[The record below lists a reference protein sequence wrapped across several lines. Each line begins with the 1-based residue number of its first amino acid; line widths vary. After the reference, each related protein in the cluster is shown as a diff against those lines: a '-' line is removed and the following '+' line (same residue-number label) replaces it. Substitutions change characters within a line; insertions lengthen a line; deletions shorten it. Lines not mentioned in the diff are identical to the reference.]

1 MTIKPV
7 LVPDHNAADL
17 RALMDHF
24 ATAAQSAT
32 PAAQA
37 NRIRQQLTE
46 SAEPGMAEGSGM
58 YGDEEVSWEKGG
70 RRAPTGAFRNPAVVK
85 TNKSIGTRVSDIGPG
100 GKEYNVKTDK
110 EWDKQKGVAEAR
122 PDVMRHRGDTTI
134 RVVKKGG
141 VPIGEIGTD
150 SEASPGNGDYY
161 VKLYDGSYDAVG
173 YDTAEEALAELK
185 AAIKQGVAE
194 GADGNWYIRVNGKI
208 LNDTKSKPV
217 IFSSEDEARSHAMKL
232 ADKKRIPLSQIKL
245 TKSWMDAPEQG
256 VAEGVT
262 ESIDP
267 VEQLRADILRF
278 AR

>member
-1 MTIKPV
+1 MKIKPV

-37 NRIRQQLTE
+37 NQIRQQLTE

-85 TNKSIGTRVSDIGPG
+85 TNKSIGTRVSDIGAG

-110 EWDKQKGVAEAR
+110 EWDKQSGVSEAR
-122 PDVMRHRGDTTI
+122 PDVMRHKGDTT
-134 RVVKKGG
+134 VKIVKRGG
-141 VPIGEIGTD
+141 KPIGEIGTD
-150 SEASPGNGDYY
+150 SEASAGNGQYY

-173 YDTAEEALAELK
+173 FDSAEEALAELK
-185 AAIKQGVAE
+185 AAVKSSVTEGVA
-194 GADGNWYIRVNGKI
+194 
-208 LNDTKSKPV
+208 
-217 IFSSEDEARSHAMKL
+217 
-232 ADKKRIPLSQIKL
+232 
-245 TKSWMDAPEQG
+245 
-256 VAEGVT
+256 

-267 VEQLRADILRF
+267 IAQLRADILRF